1 MSNINFYDN
10 FPSLFIDIGTESVKF
25 TQPILTTTTLTKE
38 IIKQNNNTKLSNN
51 ENDFD
56 SFNIVNSNT
65 IFDYKKNIN
74 KLSIIDAIRYF
85 EEEDD
90 GDINYDEK
98 ITYDLYYNT
107 YLRTKNFS
115 FEPIFSGLFQNFLSF
130 ETILNNIGN
139 KIYKEKYFSN
149 EKFKETPLIITQ

>member
-10 FPSLFIDIGTESVKF
+10 FPSLFIDVGTESVKF
-25 TQPILTTTTLTKE
+25 TQPILSTTTLTKE
-38 IIKQNNNTKLSNN
+38 IINQNNNTNLSNN
-51 ENDFD
+51 ENDID

-85 EEEDD
+85 DDEED

-98 ITYDLYYNT
+98 ITYDLFYNT
-107 YLRTKNFS
+107 YLKTKNFS
-115 FEPIFSGLFQNFLSF
+115 FEPIFARQAG
-130 ETILNNIGN
+130 
-139 KIYKEKYFSN
+139 
-149 EKFKETPLIITQ
+149 